1 MPDVSIKLSD
11 RFGDHGLVG
20 VAIIQDESE
29 TCAID
34 TFLLSCGS
42 LGEAWKPRCSR
53 ISLKPPR
60 LAVAS
65 ALRTIYPYQENAPA
79 RDFYAQHGFQLLEE
93 NGDGSIWTFD
103 LQRNTIAIPEWIRL
117 KTGKG
122 ERA

>member
-1 MPDVSIKLSD
+1 M
-11 RFGDHGLVG
+11 
-20 VAIIQDESE
+20 
-29 TCAID
+29 
-34 TFLLSCGS
+34 
-42 LGEAWKPRCSR
+42 GEAWEPRCSR
-53 ISLKPPR
+53 ISLETAASRGRQR
-60 LAVAS
+60 LTG
-65 ALRTIYPYQENAPA
+65 RFIPTRKNAPA

>member
-1 MPDVSIKLSD
+1 
-11 RFGDHGLVG
+11 
-20 VAIIQDESE
+20 
-29 TCAID
+29 
-34 TFLLSCGS
+34 

-65 ALRTIYPYQENAPA
+65 ALPDDFIPTRKNAPA